1 MSKDSGSIL
10 RMLFV
15 LASAFF
21 MSHAALSAQPKSIGA
36 TFSFTGFAVSYEHE
50 LSGRNSFV
58 EASVKAETSE
68 MFLYRSEVPGISGSV
83 TWNFPLKEW
92 KSEEGNKLTFF
103 AGPGLTAGCNNDYMQ
118 PYGVF
123 FGLKGRIGVECNF
136 ARNFVISAFFSPT
149 IGSHIEFFSDHLTM
163 KYYRNGLIYSLV
175 PEIGIKHRF

>member
-68 MFLYRSEVPGISGSV
+68 MFL
-83 TWNFPLKEW
+83 
-92 KSEEGNKLTFF
+92 
-103 AGPGLTAGCNNDYMQ
+103 
-118 PYGVF
+118 
-123 FGLKGRIGVECNF
+123 
-136 ARNFVISAFFSPT
+136 
-149 IGSHIEFFSDHLTM
+149 
-163 KYYRNGLIYSLV
+163 
-175 PEIGIKHRF
+175 